1 MSSEINTVSYP
12 EIAQVSVDQN
22 VSKPKRAQGETIKTV
37 SNGTS
42 TLGKNEEMT
51 FGRASS
57 ALDNQLDESS
67 EAINTA
73 LFERTNQK
81 LKFSEDEK
89 TGKMIIQIV
98 DKESEEVIRQ
108 IPPQQFLNLIY
119 NINKVASAV
128 LKDLPRFI

>member
-1 MSSEINTVSYP
+1 MSSEINAVSYP
-12 EIAQVSVDQN
+12 EIAQLTVEQN
-22 VSKPKRAQGETIKTV
+22 IPKPKRAQSEPLEQVAIGATP
-37 SNGTS
+37 
-42 TLGKNEEMT
+42 LGKKGESTIGNK
-51 FGRASS
+51 S
-57 ALDNQLDESS
+57 AVLDNQLDESS

-98 DKESEEVIRQ
+98 DKESEDVIRQ
-108 IPPQQFLNLIY
+108 IPAQQFLDLIY

-128 LKDLPRFI
+128 LKDLPRFV

>member
-1 MSSEINTVSYP
+1 MSSEINAVSYP
-12 EIAQVSVDQN
+12 EIAQVTVEQN
-22 VSKPKRAQGETIKTV
+22 VPKPKRAQSEPLKEVTNRTTPFGKNGE
-37 SNGTS
+37 SN
-42 TLGKNEEMT
+42 LGK
-51 FGRASS
+51 ASVL
-57 ALDNQLDESS
+57 LDNQLDESS

-98 DKESEEVIRQ
+98 DKESEDVIRQ
-108 IPPQQFLNLIY
+108 IPAQQFLDLIY

-128 LKDLPRFI
+128 LKDLPRFV

>member
-1 MSSEINTVSYP
+1 MTSEINTAPFPKV
-12 EIAQVSVDQN
+12 AQVDVEQN
-22 VSKPKRAQGETIKTV
+22 VPKPKRAQAESIKDKPIGKEPLSTSLADENS
-37 SNGTS
+37 SNP
-42 TLGKNEEMT
+42 LN
-51 FGRASS
+51 
-57 ALDNQLDESS
+57 NQLDESS

-128 LKDLPRFI
+128 LKDLPRFV